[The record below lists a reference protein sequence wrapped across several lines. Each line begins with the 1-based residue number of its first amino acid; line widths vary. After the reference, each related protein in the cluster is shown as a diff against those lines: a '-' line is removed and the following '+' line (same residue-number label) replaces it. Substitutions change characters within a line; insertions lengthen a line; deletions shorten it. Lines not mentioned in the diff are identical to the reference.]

1 LIEQVKATIEKQ
13 QLIKQGD
20 HIVVGVSGGP
30 DSMAL
35 LHILIRLRATWHL
48 TIEAIHVHHGLR
60 GAAADGDMAY
70 VKRFCEAYDVP
81 CHIFKE
87 DIRGIAAQTH
97 TSIEEAGRNVRYH
110 HFEAVRSAVGADSIA
125 VAHHMNDVVE
135 TFFIN
140 LFRGA
145 GIDGLAAIAYRRE
158 PYIIR
163 PLLDVSRQNIEAYCA
178 ANGIDPRHDETNQQD
193 LYYRN
198 GVRQKLIPY
207 IKSTFDPNIEQK
219 IYRTTQLFKEERRFW
234 QHHTQKLSER
244 YVETFPGG
252 IGIALTHFEA
262 LETAEK
268 RHLFRKM
275 IADVRGDIRNV
286 PAARI
291 DAMIELKEAGKRI
304 DIDEQWLMI
313 RNAENVEIIMRS
325 MFETN
330 SNEVAPQIETQLL
343 TMTAYADYNR
353 KECEII
359 VDADCIVG
367 NLEVRHRKPGDR
379 FSPLG
384 MSGTKKLKDFLIDLK
399 IPQYRRDKL
408 WLVCDS
414 EKIIWIPE
422 YRMSDR
428 VKITKNTER
437 LMIIRI

>member
-1 LIEQVKATIEKQ
+1 MIEQVKTTIEKH
-13 QLIKQGD
+13 QLIKPGD
-20 HIVVGVSGGP
+20 HIVIGVSGGP

-35 LHILIRLRATWHL
+35 LHLLLRLRSTWHL
-48 TIEAIHVHHGLR
+48 SIEALHVHHGLR
-60 GAAADGDMAY
+60 GDAADGDLAY

-81 CHIFKE
+81 CHFFKE
-87 DIRGIAAQTH
+87 DIRRIAEQSG

-110 HFEAVRSAVGADSIA
+110 HLEAVRSAVGADSIA

-178 ANGIDPRHDETNQQD
+178 ANGIDPRYDETNQQD
-193 LYYRN
+193 IYYRN

-207 IKSTFDPNIEQK
+207 IKTTFDPNIEQK
-219 IYRTTQLFKEERRFW
+219 IYRTTQLFKEEKRFW
-234 QHHTQKLSER
+234 QNHTRQLSER
-244 YVETFPGG
+244 YVKKFNGG

-268 RHLFRKM
+268 RHLLRQM
-275 IADVRGDIRNV
+275 IADVRGDVRNL
-286 PAARI
+286 PAMRI

-304 DIDEQWLMI
+304 DIDDQWLMI
-313 RNAENVEIIMRS
+313 RNAETIEILMRS
-325 MFETN
+325 MFDANKDEI
-330 SNEVAPQIETQLL
+330 VPCIETELL
-343 TMTAYADYNR
+343 TMTADAQYNR
-353 KECEII
+353 KDCEII

-399 IPQYRRDKL
+399 VPQYRRDKL
-408 WLVCDS
+408 WLVCDA

-428 VKITKNTER
+428 VKVTKNTEK